1 MECAARIGRKSLF
14 APGAHLSAI
23 SGVQWVKVRILF
35 CAMGQSAVFGKALW
49 AIAPKQFHSVEI
61 YTQQYLKAIIIQ
73 KMVYIPPSTWKVSLQ
88 LENKVYHPLKNIS
101 KLAISFKLT
110 VG

>member
-1 MECAARIGRKSLF
+1 
-14 APGAHLSAI
+14 
-23 SGVQWVKVRILF
+23 
-35 CAMGQSAVFGKALW
+35 MGQSAGFGEALW

-61 YTQQYLKAIIIQ
+61 YTQQYLKAIFVP
-73 KMVYIPPSTWKVSLQ
+73 KTVYIPPSTWKVSLQ

-101 KLAISFKLT
+101 KLAMSFELT